1 MEADY
6 CRIKLKESRQRFKFF
21 LDLKLEMKAAQLLGG
36 GYFGGGKSL
45 TNKMTLTTTP
55 LLTTLYHIIIT
66 IMRKMWRK
74 GKCYASCLATHQTA
88 N

>member
-1 MEADY
+1 MEADHR
-6 CRIKLKESRQRFKFF
+6 RIKLKENSQRFKFF
-21 LDLKLEMKAAQLLGG
+21 LDLKLEMKAAPLLGR

-45 TNKMTLTTTP
+45 THKLNITATP